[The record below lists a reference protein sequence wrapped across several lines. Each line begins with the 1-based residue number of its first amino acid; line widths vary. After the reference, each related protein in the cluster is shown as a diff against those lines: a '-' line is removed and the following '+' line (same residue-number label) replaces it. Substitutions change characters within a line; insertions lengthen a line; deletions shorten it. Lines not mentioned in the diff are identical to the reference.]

1 MAIIPPQRKSISQV
15 KAQLLNPATTSH
27 FQVSVSFQDSRFNRY
42 KQEIG
47 LNLDQGRLNILCS
60 DTVLPGSSFA
70 TADITNN
77 IPGVRERH
85 VYRRTYD
92 DSIQLSFYC
101 DADQYLPIRF
111 FEAWMNYISNM
122 TSSGSNKIQNEDYH
136 YRVKFPREYRGNLEI
151 SKFEKNLDS
160 RRQTKILTY
169 KFVNCFPLSIN
180 SMPVSYDASQVL
192 KCTVNMAYSRYF
204 IEQRPVGIIPR
215 FLNAL
220 GSRGGRRG
228 PEFNNGLEVPSNPA
242 LRAGALPTDDLTS
255 RFSGQFNA
263 NR

>member
-1 MAIIPPQRKSISQV
+1 MAIIPPQRKSISMV

-27 FQVSVSFQDSRFNRY
+27 FQVSVSFLESAFNQYR
-42 KQEIG
+42 QELG

-60 DTVLPGSSFA
+60 DASLPGSRFL
-70 TADITNN
+70 TQELNNN

-85 VYRRTYD
+85 VYRRSYD
-92 DSIQLSFYC
+92 DTINLTFYC

-122 TSSGSNKIQNEDYH
+122 TSSGSTRVKNEDFN
-136 YRVKFPREYRGNLEI
+136 YRVKFPRDYRGNLEI
-151 SKFEKNLDS
+151 TKFEKNLDS
-160 RRQTKILTY
+160 RRQSKILTY
-169 KFVNCFPLSIN
+169 KFVNCFPLAVN

-192 KCTVNMAYSRYF
+192 KCTVGMAYSRYF
-204 IEQRPVGIIPR
+204 IEDRPRGVIPR

-220 GSRGGRRG
+220 GSRSGRRG
-228 PEFNNGLEVPSNPA
+228 PEFSNGLPVPSNPA

-255 RFSGQFNA
+255 RFSGEFNA